1 MNVWRRRASENIA
14 LQKKKTAL
22 LTPSTNHST
31 KPQADRNDRVW
42 RLVASAAEA
51 GNVTALRAAARAES
65 KTAKVGG
72 QWSP

>member
-1 MNVWRRRASENIA
+1 MSPWRRRASENSA
-14 LQKKKTAL
+14 LQKKKNGAANSL
-22 LTPSTNHST
+22 Y
-31 KPQADRNDRVW
+31 KQQADRNDRVW

-51 GNVTALRAAARAES
+51 GNVTALRAAARVES